1 MDTNILKIK
10 FYKKKCIRSSFFN
23 NLKYTKL
30 STGYDF

>member
-10 FYKKKCIRSSFFN
+10 FKPKKCICSYFFN

-30 STGYDF
+30 KSGYDF